1 MKLKKVIAL
10 AAAGALALSLAACHI
25 STPDVAVT
33 VNGTDI
39 PAGLYLAYQLQAATS
54 ADNQLQSQDKSLKD
68 RGATLERDGQQ
79 MSAQDWVKA
88 ETQQGVARYVWATQ
102 QFEEQGLAFT
112 EEELA
117 SIDSMVAMAYSYS
130 GDLFTENGIGE
141 ASFKDYYTAE
151 MKYQKL
157 LDQYVEENKANVPDA
172 DVKAYV
178 DEHYNRVRALT
189 LPTTNADYEKVSEED
204 LAAIQGYAD
213 EALAELEKGAALD
226 DDLAEKYLK
235 KAFELTGRAW
245 TDTSLST
252 YFTANF
258 QNKET
263 TGEEGT
269 LSYAAATGKVGDKG
283 KVLSTDTPIVY
294 EIIENYTDDD
304 DFAENRDSMAAS
316 LLDSRFEEEAAAAWQ
331 ELLNGA
337 DFTAAQKNFPQGK
350 VKLSV

>member
-10 AAAGALALSLAACHI
+10 AAAGALALSLAGCHI

-39 PAGLYLAYQLQAATS
+39 PAGLYLAYQMQAATS
-54 ADNQLQSQDKSLKD
+54 ADNQLKAQDKSLKD
-68 RGATLERDGQQ
+68 RDATLERDGQQ
-79 MSAQDWVKA
+79 LSAQDWVKA
-88 ETQQGVARYVWATQ
+88 ETRAGVARSVWATQ
-102 QFEEQGLAFT
+102 QFDEQGLSFT

-130 GDLFTENGIGE
+130 GDLFSENGIGE
-141 ASFKDYYTAE
+141 ASFKAYYTAE

-157 LDQYVEENKANVPDA
+157 LDQYVEENRKDVPDA

-189 LPTTNADYEKVSEED
+189 LPTTNADYEKVGDED
-204 LAAIQGYAD
+204 LAVIQGYAD
-213 EALAELEKGAALD
+213 ELLAELEKGAALD

-235 KAFELTGRAW
+235 KAFETTGREWA
-245 TDTSLST
+245 DTSLST
-252 YFTANF
+252 YFTTNF

-263 TGEEGT
+263 TSEEGT

-283 KVLSTDTPIVY
+283 KVLSSDTPTVY
-294 EIIENYTDDD
+294 EIIKNYTDDD
-304 DFAENRDSMAAS
+304 DFAENRDSLAGS
-316 LLDSRFEEEAAAAWQ
+316 LLDSRFEEDASAAWQ
-331 ELLNGA
+331 ALADGA
-337 DFTAAQKNFPQGK
+337 DFTAAEKNFPQSK
-350 VKLSV
+350 VKLA